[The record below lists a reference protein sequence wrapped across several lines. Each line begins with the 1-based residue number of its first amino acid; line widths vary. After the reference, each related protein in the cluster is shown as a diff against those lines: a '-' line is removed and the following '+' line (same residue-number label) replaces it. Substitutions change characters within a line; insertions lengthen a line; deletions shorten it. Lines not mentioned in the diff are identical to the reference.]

1 MRGHSELFTPA
12 HPYSGDSS
20 AHVRVCLQIGH
31 GVVTRMRKRKRGLKE
46 VLVCIGT
53 KLRGVLFIGTHLL
66 KRKRGLREVLV
77 CICAK

>member
-12 HPYSGDSS
+12 HPYSGDIS

-53 KLRGVLFIGTHLL
+53 KLERCVVYWYSFIEEEEGVEKGIGLYL
-66 KRKRGLREVLV
+66 
-77 CICAK
+77 C